1 MFTSSNN
8 HELGS
13 RAPRQ
18 ADNADRDPQSRG
30 RRQPD
35 ERRPPGTAAI
45 MFVTGSVA
53 ALTALMPMPASV
65 LMRASLKLQRTTTI
79 QNAWTALIDPSS
91 GYTYYYD
98 DRTGQSQ
105 WEVPAEFAQQGGG
118 AQAGLKVVLWRL
130 KGSPY
135 RNSLNELV
143 GVGSFTGVN
152 GFAGEDKSRDYEID
166 TSSPVVYPLC
176 EGDEQVLSRWNML
189 ELTIALTLNPT
200 PTPTLTRC

>member
-1 MFTSSNN
+1 
-8 HELGS
+8 
-13 RAPRQ
+13 
-18 ADNADRDPQSRG
+18 
-30 RRQPD
+30 
-35 ERRPPGTAAI
+35 

-53 ALTALMPMPASV
+53 ALTALMPMPTSV
-65 LMRASLKLQRTTTI
+65 LMRAPSLKLSRTTTI

-98 DRTGQSQ
+98 AQTGQSQ

-118 AQAGLKVVLWRL
+118 AQDGVIKVVLWRL

-189 ELTIALTLNPT
+189 ELTRTRTRTLTPT
-200 PTPTLTRC
+200 PTPTLTLILTRC

>member
-1 MFTSSNN
+1 M
-8 HELGS
+8 
-13 RAPRQ
+13 
-18 ADNADRDPQSRG
+18 
-30 RRQPD
+30 
-35 ERRPPGTAAI
+35 I
-45 MFVTGSVA
+45 MLVTGSMA
-53 ALTALMPMPASV
+53 ALTALMPMPTSV

>member
-1 MFTSSNN
+1 
-8 HELGS
+8 
-13 RAPRQ
+13 
-18 ADNADRDPQSRG
+18 
-30 RRQPD
+30 
-35 ERRPPGTAAI
+35 
-45 MFVTGSVA
+45 
-53 ALTALMPMPASV
+53 MPMPASV
-65 LMRASLKLQRTTTI
+65 LMRASSLKLQRTTSI

-98 DRTGQSQ
+98 DQTGQSQ

-189 ELTIALTLNPT
+189 ELTLTL
-200 PTPTLTRC
+200 TLTLTITLNQVLSRWNMLELTLTLTLTLTITLNQVLSRWNMLEQAPYSI

>member
-1 MFTSSNN
+1 M
-8 HELGS
+8 L
-13 RAPRQ
+13 
-18 ADNADRDPQSRG
+18 
-30 RRQPD
+30 
-35 ERRPPGTAAI
+35 
-45 MFVTGSVA
+45 VTGSVA
-53 ALTALMPMPASV
+53 ALTALMPMPTPV
-65 LMRASLKLQRTTTI
+65 LMRAPSLKRQRTTTI

-98 DRTGQSQ
+98 AQTGQSQ

-118 AQAGLKVVLWRL
+118 AQDGVIKVVLWRL

-189 ELTIALTLNPT
+189 ELT
-200 PTPTLTRC
+200 